1 MCGFVILQGL
11 DCLCKLIGLQGV
23 LGHFRMFGLDF
34 SFILPVVLCF
44 EFLFEFE
51 RHSMQSVT
59 DAVVNLILNLLSDTL
74 WMFHLQ

>member
-1 MCGFVILQGL
+1 
-11 DCLCKLIGLQGV
+11 
-23 LGHFRMFGLDF
+23 MFGLDF